1 NVMVTLPVSA
11 IIVGAI
17 GWIGKSLVIKQAA
30 IGGPLA
36 GYDFV
41 DIQNTFHTFIIV
53 CWTTVKQNPWIF
65 GFVVAAL
72 MAALMSTIDTL
83 INACAAI
90 GIYDLYKPLIKPE
103 ASDEHYLKAAR
114 WASIITTF
122 IGLLLVIWFN
132 AQKGS
137 LMSIHYKGIM
147 IIIPA
152 IVTTI
157 FMGAFWKRFN
167 APAACVS
174 MIAGSIVTVVTVW
187 YPEMID
193 GLAWFLS
200 GPANGEYIYFRA
212 LFGMLITAIIGFT
225 VTMMTSSKNDKD
237 VTGLTIDTLDEAM
250 SFYKDGGTPNHS
262 LGKKAK
268 GLTAKIDESV
278 PKDWIQLSPDA
289 MKIMNAKDDDVIYIS
304 DSRWWLGGLRSFHVK
319 VKTNKALK
327 DTEVAMSTPTFTEAY
342 LLPDQSLYA
351 EKII

>member
-1 NVMVTLPVSA
+1 M
-11 IIVGAI
+11 
-17 GWIGKSLVIKQAA
+17 GWIGKALVVKQAA
-30 IGGPLA
+30 TGGPLA

-41 DIQNTFHTFIIV
+41 DIQNTFHTFIVV
-53 CWTTVKQNPWIF
+53 CWVTVKQNPWVF

-122 IGLLLVIWFN
+122 LGLLLVIWFN

-167 APAACVS
+167 ATAACIS
-174 MIAGSIVTVVTVW
+174 MIAGSIITVITVW
-187 YPEMID
+187 KPEMID

-200 GPANGEYIYFRA
+200 GPQNGVYIYFRA
-212 LFGMLITAIIGFT
+212 AFGMIVTAIIGY
-225 VTMMTSSKNDKD
+225 VITMITPPQEKD
-237 VTGLTIDTLDEAM
+237 TTGLTIDTLDEAM
-250 SFYKDGGTPNHS
+250 SFYKGGEPNHVV
-262 LGKKAK
+262 GKKARE
-268 GLTAKIDESV
+268 LQANIDDSIET
-278 PKDWIQLSPDA
+278 DWIQVSPSSMETLKAQDG
-289 MKIMNAKDDDVIYIS
+289 DVIYMT
-304 DSRWWLGGLRSFHVK
+304 DSRWWLGGLRSYHVK
-319 VKTNKALK
+319 VKLNSKLK
-327 DTEVAMSTPTFTEAY
+327 DKQVAMSQATFEEAY
-342 LLPDQSLYA
+342 LLESKPLTL
-351 EKII
+351 EKIF